1 MPPTTSLP
9 YTDRLCFDSL
19 YTSLSPK
26 NILKCIAAILQE
38 SRILLVSEHT
48 DSLTLCAQ
56 ALLSLIYPFR
66 WYHPFVPIVPLT
78 ITESVS
84 VGDLLINQFIG
95 FIPLYL
101 WCYSISV

>member
-1 MPPTTSLP
+1 MFQKVATLRMPPVTCLP
-9 YTDRLCFDSL
+9 YTDRLCFDCL

-38 SRILLVSEHT
+38 QRILLVSEQT

-56 ALLSLIYPFR
+56 ALVSLIYPFR
-66 WYHPFVPIVPLT
+66 WYHPFIPIIPLS

-84 VGDLLINQFIG
+84 VILNNLG
-95 FIPLYL
+95 
-101 WCYSISV
+101 YS